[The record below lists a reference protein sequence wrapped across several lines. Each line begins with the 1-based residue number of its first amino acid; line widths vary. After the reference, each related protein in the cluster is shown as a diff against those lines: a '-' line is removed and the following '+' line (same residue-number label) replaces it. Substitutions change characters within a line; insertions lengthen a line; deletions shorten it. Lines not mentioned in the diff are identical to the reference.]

1 MAKPLYHT
9 IRWLGAG
16 GQCRETPERGD
27 LGAHVYSDGSWQS
40 CLALVPIARMYDH
53 PLFEAARRSND
64 YRLNDLLQPSGYL
77 VNDERSGKTI
87 GIIARGYA
95 NLSIKNWSMG
105 IAWPGKPEEERYRV
119 DHELTPLVTK
129 QWVAIHTD
137 GALTGPAK
145 TVRDEIYWIACAHR
159 QPYDMGEMPS
169 GEDAAALEGITL

>member
-77 VNDERSGKTI
+77 VNNERSGENHWHH
-87 GIIARGYA
+87 RQ
-95 NLSIKNWSMG
+95 
-105 IAWPGKPEEERYRV
+105 RV
-119 DHELTPLVTK
+119 REPVDQELVNGHRLAG
-129 QWVAIHTD
+129 QAGG
-137 GALTGPAK
+137 GALQG
-145 TVRDEIYWIACAHR
+145 
-159 QPYDMGEMPS
+159 
-169 GEDAAALEGITL
+169 